1 MRTGKKIYLLLAML
15 LCVIS
20 MLMAMYFGS
29 GAEKLYA
36 NISFFTAF
44 AGLAVFA
51 LFALREIN
59 SSDKLYNTLMLREQL
74 LQVTLNSLGEGVI
87 TTDVAGNITGL
98 NPSAEVLTGWAK
110 AEALDK
116 PLTAVYAVVNEE
128 TGKPFENIVSRILK
142 NGCEIAFENNT
153 ILHKKDGAE
162 IIISNNGSPLT
173 TADGQMLGAVLI
185 FRDITYKKEAEEKL
199 EQLVAER
206 TAELTSANSELEA
219 FTYSV
224 SHDLRA
230 PLRAVIS
237 YARIFEEDYMQL
249 LDAGGKRQLLTIRQS
264 AEKMSHLIDDLLS
277 FSRLGKFSLQKK
289 AIDMSAL
296 TAEVLAELT
305 QGTKHTAQISIQPL
319 PQIVADTTLIK
330 SVMMNLLGNAIK
342 YSSKKEQAQITV
354 SAEQTE
360 QELVFAVADNGAG
373 FDMRYANKLFG
384 VFQRLHTEDE
394 FIGTGVGLAIA
405 NRIITKHEGKMWAE
419 AEVEKGA
426 TFYFSLPNAAHNYAS
441 EKNPNLLTS
450 AI

>member
-1 MRTGKKIYLLLAML
+1 MRTGKKISLLLVML
-15 LCVIS
+15 LCIIS
-20 MLMAMYFGS
+20 LLMAMRFGG
-29 GAEKLYA
+29 GADRLYA

-44 AGLAVFA
+44 AGLVVFA
-51 LFALREIN
+51 LFVLREIN
-59 SSDKLYNTLMLREQL
+59 SSDKLYNTLLMREQL
-74 LQVTLNSLGEGVI
+74 LEVTLNSLGEGVI
-87 TTDVAGNITGL
+87 TTDVAGKITAL
-98 NPSAEVLTGWAK
+98 NPSAELLTGWKK
-110 AEALDK
+110 AEALGK
-116 PLTAVYAVVNEE
+116 PLTAVYAVINEE
-128 TGKPFENIVSRILK
+128 TGQPFENIVSRILK
-142 NGCEIAFENNT
+142 NGREIAFENNT

-277 FSRLGKFSLQKK
+277 FSRVGKLSLQKK

-305 QGTKHTAQISIQPL
+305 QGTMHTAQINIQPL

-354 SAEQTE
+354 SAQQTE
-360 QELVFAVADNGAG
+360 QELVFSVADNGAG

-405 NRIITKHEGKMWAE
+405 NRIITRHEGKMWAE

-426 TFYFSLPNAAHNYAS
+426 TFYFSLPLAS
-441 EKNPNLLTS
+441 HYQAPENVPGLLTS

>member
-1 MRTGKKIYLLLAML
+1 MRTGKKYFLLLALL
-15 LCVIS
+15 LCIIS
-20 MLMAMYFGS
+20 MLMARYFT
-29 GAEKLYA
+29 EEEDRLYG
-36 NISFFTAF
+36 NLSFFIAF
-44 AGLAVFA
+44 VGLFVFSW
-51 LFALREIN
+51 FVLREIN
-59 SSDKLYNTLMLREQL
+59 SSDKLYSKLLQREQL

-87 TTDVAGNITGL
+87 TTDVAGNITAL
-98 NPSAEVLTGWAK
+98 NPSAELLTGWKK
-110 AEALDK
+110 AEALGK
-116 PLTAVYAVVNEE
+116 PLTAVYTVVNEE
-128 TGKPFENIVSRILK
+128 TGQPFENIVSRILK
-142 NGCEIAFENNT
+142 NGREIAFENNT
-153 ILHKKDGAE
+153 ILHKKGGAE

-173 TADGQMLGAVLI
+173 TADGQMLGAVLV

-277 FSRLGKFSLQKK
+277 FSRLGKLSLQKK

-305 QGTKHTAQISIQPL
+305 QGTIHTAQINIQPL
-319 PQIVADTTLIK
+319 PEIVADTTLIK

-373 FDMRYANKLFG
+373 FDMRYAHKLFG

-419 AEVEKGA
+419 AEVDKGA
-426 TFYFSLPNAAHNYAS
+426 TFYFSLPNVAQNDAIR
-441 EKNPNLLTS
+441 KNPTC
-450 AI
+450 

>member
-1 MRTGKKIYLLLAML
+1 MRTGKKYFLLLAL
-15 LCVIS
+15 LLSIIS
-20 MLMAMYFGS
+20 MLMARYFT
-29 GAEKLYA
+29 EEEDRLYG
-36 NISFFTAF
+36 NLSFFIAF
-44 AGLAVFA
+44 VGLFVFA
-51 LFALREIN
+51 WLVLRETN
-59 SSDKLYNTLMLREQL
+59 SADKLYSKLLLREQM

-87 TTDVAGNITGL
+87 TTDVSGNITAL
-98 NPSAEVLTGWAK
+98 NPSAELLTGWGK
-110 AEALDK
+110 AEALGK
-116 PLTAVYAVVNEE
+116 PLAAVYAVVNEE

-142 NGCEIAFENNT
+142 NGHEIAFENNT

-173 TADGQMLGAVLI
+173 NANGQMLGAVLV

-206 TAELTSANSELEA
+206 TAELASANSELEA

-249 LDAGGKRQLLTIRQS
+249 LDAGGKMQLLTIRQS

-277 FSRLGKFSLQKK
+277 FSRLGKLSLQKRV
-289 AIDMSAL
+289 IDMNAL

-305 QGTKHTAQISIQPL
+305 QGTAHTAQIEIQPL
-319 PQIVADTTLIK
+319 PEIVADTRLIK
-330 SVMMNLLGNAIK
+330 SVIMNLLGNAIK

-354 SAEQTE
+354 SAQQTE
-360 QELVFAVADNGAG
+360 QELVFSVADNGAG
-373 FDMRYANKLFG
+373 FDMRYAHKLFG

-405 NRIITKHEGKMWAE
+405 NRIITKHDGKMWAE
-419 AEVEKGA
+419 AEVDKGA
-426 TFYFSLPNAAHNYAS
+426 TFYFSLPLASTYQAAENVS
-441 EKNPNLLTS
+441 GLQTS